1 LKRLDLDEKISKDGR
16 AESGVWRSVRV
27 VKDMLCR
34 SDGSGPV
41 TVGYIPVQYDTVVE
55 ILGDGKTKLIS
66 TSPYDITFVIA
77 RALNRDVAL
86 RTGGADDV
94 ASGEVVVVNVNVE
107 VRVLC
112 ETKTE
117 LNSELDAVLVVGTL
131 MLLAEDMELPASEL
145 ELVIKELESTEE
157 LVMVL
162 ELNSV
167 EELDVKLKLR
177 LEDEF
182 VIGNSVAKP
191 VEVFGPGIL
200 VTGSFGRLD
209 DGVELD
215 VKLGVD
221 DVGKLDNVVGAEIEI
236 PVEDVKEGDE
246 VGPVDGTTEELP
258 EPMERVDGAKLLGER
273 GFDVDSDRVRPVDDG
288 IAGLPILLVRL
299 VKVLDD
305 MSAERVGPE
314 VRLGR
319 DTVKPSLCVDGK
331 TKEPPVVVD
340 VPGLRV
346 GELPD
351 RLVNVV
357 GALGVVGTLEPVGS
371 AEDVPRGVLE
381 IMLEP
386 TLGRLLDETTD
397 EMIELMVFED
407 AETKG
412 GKRTV
417 ESVETEVDSPLL
429 IVTTLVE
436 AGNDGYGLC
445 G

>member
-1 LKRLDLDEKISKDGR
+1 MVLSSSPVTVSSKVSVKLPDSPQDEGPGASGIATVVVASIVVSRMGVGTTAVIGISCRFASDVVPSSSSSNTVVTTVLKRLDLDEKISKDGR

-167 EELDVKLKLR
+167 EELDVKLKLSVD
-177 LEDEF
+177 DEF
-182 VIGNSVAKP
+182 VMGNSVAKP
-191 VEVFGPGIL
+191 VEVLGLSIL
-200 VTGSFGRLD
+200 VNG
-209 DGVELD
+209 
-215 VKLGVD
+215 
-221 DVGKLDNVVGAEIEI
+221 
-236 PVEDVKEGDE
+236 
-246 VGPVDGTTEELP
+246 
-258 EPMERVDGAKLLGER
+258 
-273 GFDVDSDRVRPVDDG
+273 
-288 IAGLPILLVRL
+288 
-299 VKVLDD
+299 
-305 MSAERVGPE
+305 
-314 VRLGR
+314 
-319 DTVKPSLCVDGK
+319 
-331 TKEPPVVVD
+331 
-340 VPGLRV
+340 
-346 GELPD
+346 
-351 RLVNVV
+351 
-357 GALGVVGTLEPVGS
+357 
-371 AEDVPRGVLE
+371 
-381 IMLEP
+381 
-386 TLGRLLDETTD
+386 
-397 EMIELMVFED
+397 
-407 AETKG
+407 
-412 GKRTV
+412 
-417 ESVETEVDSPLL
+417 
-429 IVTTLVE
+429 
-436 AGNDGYGLC
+436 
-445 G
+445 